1 MYLVLDHHGWLR
13 AHAQLLANIKLY
25 AMVMSEVRIW
35 LYACR
40 QYYYYVSIIDAKL
53 HTNSNSKDMK
63 AIVAEI
69 AGLMGKIERLNKRQ
83 LWANQQAQA
92 VAAKSRNH

>member
-1 MYLVLDHHGWLR
+1 
-13 AHAQLLANIKLY
+13 
-25 AMVMSEVRIW
+25 
-35 LYACR
+35 
-40 QYYYYVSIIDAKL
+40 
-53 HTNSNSKDMK
+53 MK

-69 AGLMGKIERLNKRQ
+69 AGLMGKIERLNERQ